1 MTPRELV
8 VALLAVGSVAFT
20 GLAAVGLVR
29 LPDCYSRAHATSKS
43 DTLGTLLGLAAV
55 GLAFGGGEP
64 AFKAAL
70 VFVFVLSTGPT
81 AAHAITRA
89 AYENGTEAWTRDD
102 GDGRRRGER

>member
-1 MTPRELV
+1 MTPLAAVVVLLV
-8 VALLAVGSVAFT
+8 AGAVGFAFVT
-20 GLAAVGLVR
+20 AVGLVR